1 MTDTSIFVGL
11 DVHRE
16 TIALAMAPA
25 SPGVAFSC
33 YGVIAN
39 TTEALRKLCKRLS
52 SGGKT
57 LQFCY
62 EAGPCGY
69 VVQRRL
75 SGWGCRCEV
84 VAPNLIPRKASDR
97 IKNDRRDA
105 MTLAQNLRSDQLTPF
120 GCRMKPMRRCAS

>member
-39 TTEALRKLCKRLS
+39 TTEALRKLCKKRHPVARRCSFVTKLALAAMWF
-52 SGGKT
+52 SGGS
-57 LQFCY
+57 
-62 EAGPCGY
+62 AVG
-69 VVQRRL
+69 VVDVKSWR
-75 SGWGCRCEV
+75 
-84 VAPNLIPRKASDR
+84 PI
-97 IKNDRRDA
+97 
-105 MTLAQNLRSDQLTPF
+105 
-120 GCRMKPMRRCAS
+120 